1 MDIEK
6 SLDYQKRFFTNFAA
20 AWQDHSDLDL
30 YRGIDATADALRLDL
45 SEVPGYILAYD
56 KQAQSE
62 LRAYLQKGLIEWL
75 QTYIPFFEVSADG
88 IVMFG
93 DWYHRRQF
101 GVLDVWTRQIMQYS
115 EAERQILPDL
125 ETYAAD
131 PENYLKKRL
140 ASLHD
145 DAYSEADHLQSRLEK
160 AQAAV
165 AAEPDAP
172 TRSNRDRAG
181 GGFKGLM
188 KNFIDQPE
196 EDAATTPVQPSGDGS
211 EVATLQSQL
220 SAARAEAQARYDEEK
235 RQIQVE
241 SAVTNYEYQAIISQ
255 YSSLKQFENSLQHI
269 SDSYMA
275 SLAAG
280 PQLATQRE
288 SDDDNA

>member
-62 LRAYLQKGLIEWL
+62 LRAYLQKGLVEWL

-115 EAERQILPDL
+115 DAERQILPDL

-140 ASLHD
+140 ANLHD
-145 DAYSEADHLQSRLEK
+145 EAYSEADHLQSRLEQ

-165 AAEPDAP
+165 AAEPDAL
-172 TRSNRDRAG
+172 TRSSRERSG

-196 EDAATTPVQPSGDGS
+196 DEAAPQSSQTDSS
-211 EVATLQSQL
+211 EVASLQSQL
-220 SAARAEAQARYDEEK
+220 KAARAEAQARYDEEK

-241 SAVTNYEYQAIISQ
+241 AAVTNYEYQAIISQ
-255 YSSLKQFENSLQHI
+255 YSSLQQFENSLQHI
-269 SDSYMA
+269 ADSYMA

-280 PQLATQRE
+280 PQLAAQKE

>member
-62 LRAYLQKGLIEWL
+62 LRAYLQKGLVEWL

-93 DWYHRRQF
+93 DWYHRQQF

-115 EAERQILPDL
+115 DAERQILPDL

-140 ASLHD
+140 ANLHD
-145 DAYSEADHLQSRLEK
+145 EAYSEADHLQSRLEQ

-165 AAEPDAP
+165 AAEPDAL
-172 TRSNRDRAG
+172 TRSSRERSG

-196 EDAATTPVQPSGDGS
+196 DEAAPQSSQTDSS
-211 EVATLQSQL
+211 EVASLQSQL
-220 SAARAEAQARYDEEK
+220 KAARTEAQARYDEEK

-241 SAVTNYEYQAIISQ
+241 AAVTNYEYQAIISQ
-255 YSSLKQFENSLQHI
+255 YSSLQQFENSLQHI
-269 SDSYMA
+269 ADSYMA

-280 PQLATQRE
+280 PQLAAQKE

>member
-62 LRAYLQKGLIEWL
+62 LHAYLQKGLVEWL

-115 EAERQILPDL
+115 DAERQILPDL

-140 ASLHD
+140 ANLHD
-145 DAYSEADHLQSRLEK
+145 EAYSEADHLQSRLEQ

-165 AAEPDAP
+165 AVEPDAL
-172 TRSNRDRAG
+172 TRSSRERSG

-196 EDAATTPVQPSGDGS
+196 DEAAPQSSQTDSS
-211 EVATLQSQL
+211 EVASLQSQL
-220 SAARAEAQARYDEEK
+220 KAARAEAQARYDEEK

-241 SAVTNYEYQAIISQ
+241 AAVTNYEYQAIISQ
-255 YSSLKQFENSLQHI
+255 YSSLQQFENSLQHI
-269 SDSYMA
+269 ADSYMA

-280 PQLATQRE
+280 PQLAAQKE

>member
-62 LRAYLQKGLIEWL
+62 LHAYLQKGLVEWL

-115 EAERQILPDL
+115 DAERQILPDL

-140 ASLHD
+140 ANLHD
-145 DAYSEADHLQSRLEK
+145 EAYSEADHLQSRLEQ

-165 AAEPDAP
+165 AAEPDAL
-172 TRSNRDRAG
+172 TRSSRERSG

-196 EDAATTPVQPSGDGS
+196 DEAAPQSSQTDSS
-211 EVATLQSQL
+211 EVASLQSQL
-220 SAARAEAQARYDEEK
+220 KDARAEAQARYDEEK

-241 SAVTNYEYQAIISQ
+241 AAVTNYEYQAIISQ
-255 YSSLKQFENSLQHI
+255 YSSLQQFENSLQHI
-269 SDSYMA
+269 ADSYMA

-280 PQLATQRE
+280 PQLAAQKE

>member
-62 LRAYLQKGLIEWL
+62 LRAYLQKGLVEWL

-115 EAERQILPDL
+115 DAERQILPDL

-140 ASLHD
+140 ANLHD
-145 DAYSEADHLQSRLEK
+145 EAYSEADHLQSRLEQ

-165 AAEPDAP
+165 AAEPDAL
-172 TRSNRDRAG
+172 TRSSRERSG

-196 EDAATTPVQPSGDGS
+196 NEAAPQNSQTDSS
-211 EVATLQSQL
+211 EVASLQSQL
-220 SAARAEAQARYDEEK
+220 KAARAEAQARYDEEK

-241 SAVTNYEYQAIISQ
+241 AAVTNYEYQAIISQ
-255 YSSLKQFENSLQHI
+255 YSSLQQFENSLQHI
-269 SDSYMA
+269 ADSYMA

-280 PQLATQRE
+280 PQLAAQKE

>member
-62 LRAYLQKGLIEWL
+62 LRAYLQKGLVEWL

-115 EAERQILPDL
+115 DAERQILPDL

-140 ASLHD
+140 ANLHD
-145 DAYSEADHLQSRLEK
+145 EAYSEADHLQSRLEQ

-165 AAEPDAP
+165 AAEPDAL
-172 TRSNRDRAG
+172 TRSSRERSG

-196 EDAATTPVQPSGDGS
+196 DEAAPQSSQTDSS
-211 EVATLQSQL
+211 EVASLQSQL
-220 SAARAEAQARYDEEK
+220 KAARAEAQARYDEEK

-241 SAVTNYEYQAIISQ
+241 AAVTNYEYQAIISQ
-255 YSSLKQFENSLQHI
+255 YSSLQQFENSLQHI
-269 SDSYMA
+269 ADSYMA
-275 SLAAG
+275 SLAAD
-280 PQLATQRE
+280 PQLAAQKE

>member
-62 LRAYLQKGLIEWL
+62 LRAYLQKGLVEWL

-115 EAERQILPDL
+115 DAERQILPDL

-140 ASLHD
+140 ANLHD
-145 DAYSEADHLQSRLEK
+145 ETYSEADHLQSRLEQ

-165 AAEPDAP
+165 AAEPDAL
-172 TRSNRDRAG
+172 TRSSRERSG

-196 EDAATTPVQPSGDGS
+196 DEAAPQSSQTDSS
-211 EVATLQSQL
+211 EVASLQSQL
-220 SAARAEAQARYDEEK
+220 KAARAEAQVRYDEEK

-241 SAVTNYEYQAIISQ
+241 AAVTNYEYQAIISQ
-255 YSSLKQFENSLQHI
+255 YSSLQQFENSLQHI
-269 SDSYMA
+269 ADSYMA

-280 PQLATQRE
+280 PQLAAQKE

>member
-62 LRAYLQKGLIEWL
+62 LHAYLQKGLVEWL

-115 EAERQILPDL
+115 DAERQILPDL

-140 ASLHD
+140 ANLHD
-145 DAYSEADHLQSRLEK
+145 EAYSEADHLQSRLEQ

-165 AAEPDAP
+165 AVEPDAL
-172 TRSNRDRAG
+172 TRSSRERSG

-196 EDAATTPVQPSGDGS
+196 DEAAPQSSQTDSS
-211 EVATLQSQL
+211 EVASLQSQL
-220 SAARAEAQARYDEEK
+220 KAARAEAQARYDEEK

-241 SAVTNYEYQAIISQ
+241 AAVTNYEYQAIISQ
-255 YSSLKQFENSLQHI
+255 YSSLQQFENSLQHI
-269 SDSYMA
+269 TDSYMA

-280 PQLATQRE
+280 PQLAAQKE

>member
-30 YRGIDATADALRLDL
+30 YRGIDATAEALRLDL

-62 LRAYLQKGLIEWL
+62 LRAYLQKGLVEWL

-115 EAERQILPDL
+115 DAERQIIPDL

-131 PENYLKKRL
+131 PKNYLKKRL

-145 DAYSEADHLQSRLEK
+145 DAFAEADHLQSQLEK
-160 AQAAV
+160 AEAAAV
-165 AAEPDAP
+165 AEPDAQ
-172 TRSNRDRAG
+172 TRSNRDRNS

-196 EDAATTPVQPSGDGS
+196 EGASPQASGDTS
-211 EVATLQSQL
+211 EVASLQSSL
-220 SAARAEAQARYDEEK
+220 NAARAAAQARYDEEK

-241 SAVTNYEYQAIISQ
+241 AAVTNYEYQAIISQ

-269 SDSYMA
+269 ADSYMA

>member
-62 LRAYLQKGLIEWL
+62 LRAYLQKGLVEWL

-93 DWYHRRQF
+93 DWYHRQQF

-115 EAERQILPDL
+115 DAERQILPDL

-140 ASLHD
+140 ANLHD
-145 DAYSEADHLQSRLEK
+145 EAYSEADHLQSRLEQ

-165 AAEPDAP
+165 AAEPDAL
-172 TRSNRDRAG
+172 TRSSRERSG

-196 EDAATTPVQPSGDGS
+196 DEAAPQSSQTDSS
-211 EVATLQSQL
+211 EVASLQSQL
-220 SAARAEAQARYDEEK
+220 KAARAEAQARYDEEK

-241 SAVTNYEYQAIISQ
+241 AAVTNYEYQAIISQ
-255 YSSLKQFENSLQHI
+255 YSSLQQFENSLQHI
-269 SDSYMA
+269 ADSYMA

-280 PQLATQRE
+280 PQLAAQKE

>member
-62 LRAYLQKGLIEWL
+62 LHAYLQKGLVEWL

-115 EAERQILPDL
+115 DAERQILPDL

-140 ASLHD
+140 ANLHD
-145 DAYSEADHLQSRLEK
+145 EAYSEADHLQSRLEQ

-165 AAEPDAP
+165 AVEPDAL
-172 TRSNRDRAG
+172 TRSSRERSG

-196 EDAATTPVQPSGDGS
+196 DEAAPQSSQTDSS
-211 EVATLQSQL
+211 EVASLQSQL
-220 SAARAEAQARYDEEK
+220 KAARTEAQARYDEEK

-241 SAVTNYEYQAIISQ
+241 AAVTNYEYQAIISQ
-255 YSSLKQFENSLQHI
+255 YSSLQQFENSLQHI
-269 SDSYMA
+269 ADSYMA
-275 SLAAG
+275 SLAAD
-280 PQLATQRE
+280 PQLAAQKE

>member
-56 KQAQSE
+56 KQAQAE
-62 LRAYLQKGLIEWL
+62 LRAYLQKGLVEWL

-115 EAERQILPDL
+115 ETERQILPDL
-125 ETYAAD
+125 ETYAKD
-131 PENYLKKRL
+131 PKNYLKKRL

-145 DAYSEADHLQSRLEK
+145 DVFADADHLQSQLEK

-165 AAEPDAP
+165 AAEPDAA
-172 TRSNRDRAG
+172 TRSSRERTG

-196 EDAATTPVQPSGDGS
+196 TNESVPQSTSDTS
-211 EVATLQSQL
+211 EVASLQSHL
-220 SAARAEAQARYDEEK
+220 NTARAEAQARYDEEK
-235 RQIQVE
+235 RQLQVE
-241 SAVTNYEYQAIISQ
+241 AAVTNYEYQAIIGQ

-269 SDSYMA
+269 ADSYMA

-280 PQLATQRE
+280 PQLAAQRE
-288 SDDDNA
+288 DDDDNA

>member
-62 LRAYLQKGLIEWL
+62 LRAYLQKGLVEWL

-115 EAERQILPDL
+115 DAERQILPDL

-140 ASLHD
+140 ANLHD
-145 DAYSEADHLQSRLEK
+145 EAYSEADHLQSRLEQ

-165 AAEPDAP
+165 AVEPDAL
-172 TRSNRDRAG
+172 TRSSRERSG

-196 EDAATTPVQPSGDGS
+196 DEAAPQSSQTDSS
-211 EVATLQSQL
+211 EVASLQSQL
-220 SAARAEAQARYDEEK
+220 KAARAEAQARYDEEK

-241 SAVTNYEYQAIISQ
+241 AAVTNYEYQAIISQ
-255 YSSLKQFENSLQHI
+255 YSSLQQFENSLQHI
-269 SDSYMA
+269 ADSYMA

-280 PQLATQRE
+280 PQLAAQKE

>member
-62 LRAYLQKGLIEWL
+62 LRAYLQKGLVEWL

-115 EAERQILPDL
+115 DAERQILPDL

-140 ASLHD
+140 ANLHD
-145 DAYSEADHLQSRLEK
+145 EAYSEADHLQSRLEQ

-165 AAEPDAP
+165 AAEPDAL
-172 TRSNRDRAG
+172 TRSSRERSG

-196 EDAATTPVQPSGDGS
+196 DEAAPQSSQTDSS
-211 EVATLQSQL
+211 EVASLQSQL
-220 SAARAEAQARYDEEK
+220 KAARTEAQARYDEEK

-241 SAVTNYEYQAIISQ
+241 AAVTNYEYQAIISQ
-255 YSSLKQFENSLQHI
+255 YSSLQQFENSLQHI
-269 SDSYMA
+269 ADSYMA

-280 PQLATQRE
+280 PQLAAQKE

>member
-62 LRAYLQKGLIEWL
+62 LRAYLQKGLVEWL

-93 DWYHRRQF
+93 DWYHRQQF

-115 EAERQILPDL
+115 DAERQILPDL

-140 ASLHD
+140 ANLHD
-145 DAYSEADHLQSRLEK
+145 EAYSEADHLQSRLEQ

-165 AAEPDAP
+165 AAEPDAL
-172 TRSNRDRAG
+172 TRSSRERSG

-196 EDAATTPVQPSGDGS
+196 DEAAPQSSQTDSS
-211 EVATLQSQL
+211 EVASLQSQL
-220 SAARAEAQARYDEEK
+220 KAARAEAQVRYDEEK

-241 SAVTNYEYQAIISQ
+241 AAVTNYEYQAIISQ
-255 YSSLKQFENSLQHI
+255 YSSLQQFENSLQHI
-269 SDSYMA
+269 ADSYMA

-280 PQLATQRE
+280 PQLAAQKE

>member
-62 LRAYLQKGLIEWL
+62 LRAYLQKGLVEWL

-93 DWYHRRQF
+93 DWYHRQQF

-115 EAERQILPDL
+115 DAERQILPDL

-131 PENYLKKRL
+131 PENYLKKSL
-140 ASLHD
+140 ANLHD
-145 DAYSEADHLQSRLEK
+145 EAYSEADHLQSRLEQ

-165 AAEPDAP
+165 AVEPDAL
-172 TRSNRDRAG
+172 TRSSRERSG

-196 EDAATTPVQPSGDGS
+196 DEAAPQSSQTDSS
-211 EVATLQSQL
+211 EVASLQSQL
-220 SAARAEAQARYDEEK
+220 KAARAEAQARYDEEK

-241 SAVTNYEYQAIISQ
+241 AAVTNYEYQAIISQ
-255 YSSLKQFENSLQHI
+255 YSSLQQFENSLQHI
-269 SDSYMA
+269 ADSYMA

-280 PQLATQRE
+280 PQLAAQKE